1 VEEALEFSERLLRVA
16 PLDASFRDDRVRSF
30 VFARQ
35 YERAFEEAERARELE
50 PDFEDLS
57 IADAYVLLGS
67 LEEAHL
73 VYLAIETKCGAS
85 YTWSRDARE
94 RGWAKGGWEGS
105 LRAWL
110 DAATKREGVAPVI
123 VAFQYI
129 MLGEPDE
136 AFAWLER
143 AYRERDPMMLL
154 LDSYPVFDPLRSDPR
169 FDDLLRRIGFPE
181 S

>member
-1 VEEALEFSERLLRVA
+1 MEEALEFSERLLRVA

-57 IADAYVLLGS
+57 IADGYVLLGR

-85 YTWSRDARE
+85 CTWSRDARE
-94 RGWAKGGWEGS
+94 RGWAEGGWEGAI
-105 LRAWL
+105 RAYI
-110 DAATKREGVAPVI
+110 DAARREGVSPGW
-123 VAFQYI
+123 VAINYMNI
-129 MLGEPDE
+129 GETDA

-143 AYRERDPMMLL
+143 AYSERDTVMVHLQANPL
-154 LDSYPVFDPLRSDPR
+154 FDPLRSDPR